1 MGKPRTL
8 ANTVSAGGP
17 LEDGAIG
24 IAEVSGLQ
32 AALDAKSSLVSGT
45 AITTNGLASYS
56 FTDIPSGARK
66 IRLMLRGV
74 SANGLGVGT
83 GTVQVQVGTSSGLIS
98 SGYGSVTTQI
108 QAATPAVQTSSSDF
122 RLIFSNYDSST
133 YSGILELSE
142 IEPNIWL
149 ESHNITTGN
158 AQFLGSGQIALA
170 SELTTIRLFINSGT
184 FDGGTINLM
193 YE

>member
-1 MGKPRTL
+1 MGKSRTL
-8 ANTVSAGGP
+8 ASTVSAGGP

-56 FTDIPSGARK
+56 FTNIPSGARK

-83 GTVQVQVGTSSGLIS
+83 
-98 SGYGSVTTQI
+98 
-108 QAATPAVQTSSSDF
+108 
-122 RLIFSNYDSST
+122 
-133 YSGILELSE
+133 
-142 IEPNIWL
+142 
-149 ESHNITTGN
+149 
-158 AQFLGSGQIALA
+158 
-170 SELTTIRLFINSGT
+170 
-184 FDGGTINLM
+184 
-193 YE
+193 

>member
-1 MGKPRTL
+1 M
-8 ANTVSAGGP
+8 
-17 LEDGAIG
+17 
-24 IAEVSGLQ
+24 
-32 AALDAKSSLVSGT
+32 
-45 AITTNGLASYS
+45 
-56 FTDIPSGARK
+56 
-66 IRLMLRGV
+66 
-74 SANGLGVGT
+74 
-83 GTVQVQVGTSSGLIS
+83 QVQVGTSSGLVS